1 MNEQT
6 NHNYSN
12 ALPIASGDKYWA
24 QDMVRDHQYLR
35 NVGGAL
41 FEQFLG
47 NEDHV
52 FEVDIIKGQD
62 NQHVNINTASGLVKM
77 QISVPDDSNGWTVPQ
92 EVKVESIYVLVKCP
106 VTLGFVL
113 GTLAGTIRIS
123 YDEAIVANRT
133 RAYTGGD
140 YAYVLSDGATIVAND
155 SDPTEHELVVAT
167 YEQDPQDGLVI
178 TMAEPYRAKIYR
190 LLNSIDARITNNE
203 TQLVLNLNTINSRLE
218 SNELTLTDHE
228 GRITTMEGLLPA
240 ELPPPVLNMPGGVFF
255 TRLTT
260 FDWFQVDQ
268 DYVEQPSG
276 QRIGGLGTL
285 HLHSGTTVEY
295 LGNASNNRGFVI
307 TPPAGFSQGLIITY
321 VSVRTSPSQVSGG
334 APVSSLIGIDMSP
347 LLDMYD
353 YQQINVSANRMSG
366 THVVP
371 YFQYDELTTFNQ
383 TPVPLIE
390 NYEIRVMVRS
400 SDRPLE
406 YWSNGANVFFTC
418 HWFS

>member
-6 NHNYSN
+6 NHNYSSTI
-12 ALPIASGDKYWA
+12 PIASGDKYWV

-35 NVGGAL
+35 NIGGAL

-62 NQHVNINTASGLVKM
+62 NQHANINTASGLVRM

-92 EVKVESIYVLVKCP
+92 EVKVEDIYVLVKCP
-106 VTLGFVL
+106 VTLGFAL

-123 YDEAIVANRT
+123 YNEAIVANRT

-140 YAYVLSDGATIVAND
+140 FAYVLSDGATIIAND
-155 SDPTEHELVVAT
+155 SDPTEYELVVAT

-228 GRITTMEGLLPA
+228 SRITTMEGLLPA
-240 ELPPPVLNMPGGVFF
+240 DVPPPVLNMPGGVFF
-255 TRLTT
+255 SRLTT
-260 FDWFQVDQ
+260 FDFFIVNQ
-268 DYVEQPSG
+268 DYVEPNTG
-276 QRIGGLGTL
+276 YRIGNLGTL
-285 HLHSGTTVEY
+285 HLHSGTTVSY
-295 LGNASNNRGFVI
+295 DNDGTFTI
-307 TPPAGFSQGLIITY
+307 TPPEGFSQGVIITY

-334 APVSSLIGIDMSP
+334 APVTSTLGIGMWP
-347 LLDMYD
+347 LLEQYD
-353 YQQINVSANRMSG
+353 YQQVNVGANRMSG
-366 THVVP
+366 THIVP
-371 YFQYDELTTFNQ
+371 YFQYDDLTTFNQ
-383 TPVPLIE
+383 TPVPLVE
-390 NYEIRVMVRS
+390 NYEISIFMRS
-400 SDRPLE
+400 SDRPLG
-406 YWSNGANVFFTC
+406 YWAGGANVFFTC

>member
-6 NHNYSN
+6 NHNYSSTI
-12 ALPIASGDKYWA
+12 PIASGDKYWA

-77 QISVPDDSNGWTVPQ
+77 QISVPDDSNGWAVPQ
-92 EVKVESIYVLVKCP
+92 EVRVENIYVLVKCP
-106 VTLGFVL
+106 VTLGFAL

-140 YAYVLSDGATIVAND
+140 YAYVLSDSVTIVAND

-178 TMAEPYRAKIYR
+178 TMAEPYRVKIYR

-228 GRITTMEGLLPA
+228 DRIVAIESSVPDLPVV
-240 ELPPPVLNMPGGVFF
+240 PPN
-255 TRLTT
+255 
-260 FDWFQVDQ
+260 
-268 DYVEQPSG
+268 E
-276 QRIGGLGTL
+276 
-285 HLHSGTTVEY
+285 E
-295 LGNASNNRGFVI
+295 
-307 TPPAGFSQGLIITY
+307 
-321 VSVRTSPSQVSGG
+321 GG
-334 APVSSLIGIDMSP
+334 AFVPRIVTVDVLGINQDQYGNLSSLISQSGS
-347 LLDMYD
+347 
-353 YQQINVSANRMSG
+353 NVAYNQFSYSQFKLIAPNGFSRGVVNITASVQRNTDSVNVGTLWIMTNASDSLPSTYIARDLIPQNSTNALAPYVSLNASG
-366 THVVP
+366 SHAFTN
-371 YFQYDELTTFNQ
+371 LTTAFDQYRIYIDVNQ
-383 TPVPLIE
+383 NTIP
-390 NYEIRVMVRS
+390 NF
-400 SDRPLE
+400 
-406 YWSNGANVFFTC
+406 WKGAKVTFVT

>member
-6 NHNYSN
+6 NHNYSST
-12 ALPIASGDKYWA
+12 LPIASGDKYWA

-47 NEDHV
+47 NEAHV

-92 EVKVESIYVLVKCP
+92 EVKVENIYVLVKCP
-106 VTLGFVL
+106 VTLGFAL

-155 SDPTEHELVVAT
+155 SDPTEYELVVAI

-178 TMAEPYRAKIYR
+178 TMAEPYRNKIYR

-240 ELPPPVLNMPGGVFF
+240 EIPPPVLNMPGGIFF
-255 TRLTT
+255 ARLTT

-268 DYVEQPSG
+268 DYIESSG
-276 QRIGGLGTL
+276 SRIGMLGSL
-285 HLHSGTTVEY
+285 HLHSGTTVSY
-295 LGNASNNRGFVI
+295 NGNANARGKFTI
-307 TPPAGFSQGLIITY
+307 TPPAGYSQGLIITY
-321 VSVRTSPSQVSGG
+321 VSVRTAPTISGSG
-334 APVSSLIGIDMSP
+334 NIYTSRLMINMSP
-347 LLDMYD
+347 LLEAVD
-353 YQQINVSANRMSG
+353 YQQMNAGASRMSG

-371 YFQYDELTTFNQ
+371 YFQYDQTMTFDQ
-383 TPVPLIE
+383 EPVPLVE
-390 NYEIRVMVRS
+390 NYIMEVLVDS
-400 SDRPLE
+400 TDRPVS